1 MNFDLNIQNYK
12 MVELEEIFELPT
24 NYDASIVEMKET
36 KLRQNILSDS
46 TIQYNTKTKTL
57 QFLDD
62 VKKMLITNLQQKTGP
77 NGASTSGPGGGA
89 SAKFGAAA
97 GMGDLSS
104 GSAGAGPAN
113 IAAVASKPGTGNDL
127 EGSSLIQHKVDPY
140 ILANPSKYFKGSF
153 NPLDKRIIKKSIN
166 VDTRFRDNYFD
177 TQPSDFQVDLPIK
190 FNNVVSMQLSAM
202 ELPTSFYN
210 VDKSFGNNFFALVD
224 LSQNITQIITI
235 PDGNYTYADLINE
248 INILLYNVSNPFFA
262 NIVFT
267 LDINR
272 ESGSGRVIVGLA
284 KCEVNPGLPPDNT
297 FILNF
302 QTDEFG
308 KEDRTTPLPL
318 KFGWMLGFRNGMYT
332 NNITYISEG
341 LIDLSAPRY
350 VFLVIDDYHNS
361 TNDGFYSVF
370 SSSVLN
376 KNILAR
382 ISVRGNVFNYMAQ
395 NNLALTTNPREY
407 FGPINLQKF
416 GVQLLDEYGRVLNLH
431 NMDYSFCLTFD
442 VLYDF

>member
-1 MNFDLNIQNYK
+1 MT
-12 MVELEEIFELPT
+12 ELEEIFELPT

-62 VKKMLITNLQQKTGP
+62 VKKMLITNLQKKTGP
-77 NGASTSGPGGGA
+77 NSATTSDGYGRDA

-97 GMGDLSS
+97 GIGDV
-104 GSAGAGPAN
+104 SAGAAGPSN
-113 IAAVASKPGTGNDL
+113 IVAMKSGGMSSDPDS
-127 EGSSLIQHKVDPY
+127 GSSLIQHKVDPY
-140 ILANPSKYFKGSF
+140 ILANPSKYFKGTF

-166 VDTRFRDNYFD
+166 VDTRFRDNYFNS
-177 TQPSDFQVDLPIK
+177 QPSDFQVDLPIK

-224 LSQNITQIITI
+224 LKQNMTQIITI

-248 INILLYNVSNPFFA
+248 INILLYNVSNAFFA

-272 ESGSGRVIVGLA
+272 ESGSGRVVVGLA
-284 KCEVNPGLPPDNT
+284 KCEVNPGLPPENT

-431 NMDYSFCLTFD
+431 NMDFSFCLTFD

>member
-1 MNFDLNIQNYK
+1 MSFDLNIQNYNIR
-12 MVELEEIFELPT
+12 ELEEIFELPT
-24 NYDASIVEMKET
+24 GYDASIVEMKET
-36 KLRQNILSDS
+36 KLRQNILTDPTVSANVR
-46 TIQYNTKTKTL
+46 TGTL
-57 QFLDD
+57 QFLEN
-62 VKKMLITNLQQKTGP
+62 VKKKLVNNLQQKTGP
-77 NGASTSGPGGGA
+77 NNMVKIPGTNGSGNK
-89 SAKFGAAA
+89 S
-97 GMGDLSS
+97 DDS
-104 GSAGAGPAN
+104 GSKKNGAGES
-113 IAAVASKPGTGNDL
+113 AVLTGDSKPGSEIVDVEN
-127 EGSSLIQHKVDPY
+127 SIIKHRVDPY

-153 NPLDKRIIKKSIN
+153 NPLDKRIVKKSIN
-166 VDTRFRDNYFD
+166 IDTRFRDNYFNS
-177 TQPSDFQVDLPIK
+177 QPSDFQVDLPLK
-190 FNNVVSMQLSAM
+190 FNNVVSMQLTAM

-210 VDKSFGNNFFALVD
+210 VDKSFGNNYFALVD
-224 LSQNITQIITI
+224 LSQNITQMITI

-248 INILLYNVSNPFFA
+248 INIILYNLQNPFFA

-272 ESGSGRVIVGLA
+272 ESGSGRVVVGLA
-284 KCEVNPGLPPDNT
+284 SCEINPGLPPDNT

-308 KEDRTTPLPL
+308 NEDRSTPLPL

-332 NNITYISEG
+332 GNITYISEG

-361 TNDGFYSVF
+361 ANDGFYSVF

-395 NNLALTTNPREY
+395 NNLNLTTYPREY

-416 GVQLLDEYGRVLNLH
+416 NVQLLDEYGRVLNLH

-442 VLYDF
+442 ILYDF

>member
-1 MNFDLNIQNYK
+1 MNFDLNIQNYTIG
-12 MVELEEIFELPT
+12 ELEEIFELPT
-24 NYDASIVEMKET
+24 GYDASIVEMKET
-36 KLRQNILSDS
+36 KLRQNILSDGTISPDTKKS
-46 TIQYNTKTKTL
+46 TL
-57 QFLDD
+57 SFLENS
-62 VKKMLITNLQQKTGP
+62 KKVLVSNLQQKLGP
-77 NGASTSGPGGGA
+77 TNMAKIEMAKKNDATAAKSTAVLSG
-89 SAKFGAAA
+89 
-97 GMGDLSS
+97 D
-104 GSAGAGPAN
+104 
-113 IAAVASKPGTGNDL
+113 SKPGL
-127 EGSSLIQHKVDPY
+127 EVVDTENSIIKHRVDPY

-153 NPLDKRIIKKSIN
+153 NPLDKRIVKKSLNI
-166 VDTRFRDNYFD
+166 DTRFRDNYFSS
-177 TQPSDFQVDLPIK
+177 QPSNFQVDLPLK
-190 FNNVVSMQLSAM
+190 FNNVVSMQLTAM

-210 VDKSFGNNFFALVD
+210 IDKSFGNNFFALVNTTED
-224 LSQNITQIITI
+224 ITQMITI

-248 INILLYNVSNPFFA
+248 INIILYNLENTFFS

-284 KCEVNPGLPPDNT
+284 ACEINPGLPPTNT

-308 KEDRTTPLPL
+308 QEDRSTPLPL
-318 KFGWMLGFRNGMYT
+318 KFGWMLGFRNGMYS
-332 NNITYISEG
+332 NNISYISEG

-350 VFLVIDDYHNS
+350 VFLVIDDFHNS
-361 TNDGFYSVF
+361 ANDGFYSVF
-370 SSSVLN
+370 SSSILN

-395 NNLALTTNPREY
+395 NNLGLTTYPREY

-416 GVQLLDEYGRVLNLH
+416 NVQLLDEYGRVLNLH

>member
-1 MNFDLNIQNYK
+1 MSFELNIHNYTIG
-12 MVELEEIFELPT
+12 ELEEIFELPSG
-24 NYDASIVEMKET
+24 YDASIVEMKET
-36 KLRQNILSDS
+36 KLRQNILSDQTISAETKKS
-46 TIQYNTKTKTL
+46 TLTFLENTKK
-57 QFLDD
+57 
-62 VKKMLITNLQQKTGP
+62 VLITNIQQKVGP
-77 NGASTSGPGGGA
+77 NNLAKIDVSKKDGAV
-89 SAKFGAAA
+89 A
-97 GMGDLSS
+97 GQ
-104 GSAGAGPAN
+104 SAGPS
-113 IAAVASKPGTGNDL
+113 AVMTGDETPGLDVIDKEN
-127 EGSSLIQHKVDPY
+127 SIIKHRVDPY

-153 NPLDKRIIKKSIN
+153 NPLDKRIVKKSLNI
-166 VDTRFRDNYFD
+166 DTRFRDNYFNS
-177 TQPSDFQVDLPIK
+177 QPSNFQVDLPLK
-190 FNNVVSMQLSAM
+190 FNNVVSMQLTAM

-210 VDKSFGNNFFALVD
+210 IDKSFGNNFFALVNTD
-224 LSQNITQIITI
+224 EDITQIITI

-248 INILLYNVSNPFFA
+248 INIILYNLKNTFFS

-284 KCEVNPGLPPDNT
+284 ACEINPGLPPENT

-308 KEDRTTPLPL
+308 NQDRSTPLPL
-318 KFGWMLGFRNGMYT
+318 KFGWMLGFRNGMYV

-350 VFLVIDDYHNS
+350 VFLVIDDFHNS
-361 TNDGFYSVF
+361 ANDGFYSVF
-370 SSSVLN
+370 SSSILN

-395 NNLALTTNPREY
+395 NNLGLTTYPREY

-416 GVQLLDEYGRVLNLH
+416 NVQLLDEYGRVLNLH